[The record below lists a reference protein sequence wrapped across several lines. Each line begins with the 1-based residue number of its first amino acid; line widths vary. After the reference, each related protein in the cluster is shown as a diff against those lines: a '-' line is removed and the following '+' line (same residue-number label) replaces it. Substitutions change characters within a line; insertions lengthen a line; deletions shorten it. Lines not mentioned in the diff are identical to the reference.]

1 MNASKTQAPYGSW
14 KSPIGADAI
23 ASSSLRLGQL
33 CYDGDNL
40 YFLEGRP
47 QEGGRQALVV
57 RRIDGQMEDALPSTF
72 NVRTL
77 VHEYGGGAFTVDNG
91 DVFFV
96 NYKDQRV
103 WVKREG
109 KEPEAITGES
119 KMRFAD
125 LVVDRLR
132 ERLVCVMEDHTDA
145 SKEPQNKIVSI
156 SFKTNTGAAEPEVLA
171 EGHDFYAYPRLNP
184 DADILSYICWQHP
197 NMPWD
202 GTELHIAKLGADG
215 LTAQDI
221 LVAGSKTDSVFQPT
235 WSPDGKLYFVDEP
248 KGWWNLFVIPE
259 PQEAFGGVVNII
271 SVAPMEAEFGLPLWV
286 FGMSTYDFLDN
297 KSIVCTYNLHGN
309 WHLGIIQE
317 TAPSKYKLS
326 SITSSYSDFSSI
338 VSNGSKVAM
347 HAGSPSSVGAIV
359 EFDTQSRV
367 FHTIKTS
374 SSMKIDSGYLS
385 APQVIEFPTD
395 RGNAFAFYYPPANQ
409 DFAAPANELPPLL
422 VKSHGGPTG
431 STSTNLSPGI
441 QYWTS
446 RGFAVVDVNYGGSTG
461 YGREYRKRL
470 DFSWG
475 IVDVN
480 DCANAARYLVKQGL
494 VDGNRLAITGGSAG
508 GYTTLCALTFLDEF
522 KAGASH
528 FGIGDIEALARDT
541 HKFESR
547 YLDYLVGA
555 YPEQK
560 QVYLDRSPINFTDK
574 LNCPVI
580 FFQGLEDAVVPPN
593 QAEAMVNALKKK
605 GLPVAY
611 IAYEGEQHGFRKA
624 ENIKRTI
631 EAEFYFY
638 SKIFGYKPAD
648 EIEPVTIENLSVGA
662 KH

>member
-1 MNASKTQAPYGSW
+1 MNATKTQAPYGSW
-14 KSPIGADAI
+14 KSPIGAEAI
-23 ASSSLRLGQL
+23 ATSSLRLGQL
-33 CYDGDNL
+33 CYDGGDL

-57 RRIDGQMEDALPSTF
+57 RRADGKMEDALPANF

-77 VHEYGGGAFTVDNG
+77 VHEYGGAPFTVDNG
-91 DVFFV
+91 DIFFV
-96 NYKDQRV
+96 NYKDQRL
-103 WVKREG
+103 WVKRTG
-109 KEPEAITGES
+109 KEPEPITAEG

-125 LVVDRLR
+125 IVVDRHR
-132 ERLVCVMEDHTDA
+132 DRVVCVLEDHTDA
-145 SKEPQNKIVSI
+145 TREPQNKIVSI
-156 SFKTNTGAAEPEVLA
+156 SLKNNSNDCVPEVLV

-184 DADILSYICWQHP
+184 DAAILSYICWRHP

-202 GTELHIAKLGADG
+202 GTELHIAQLDNNG
-215 LTAQDI
+215 LVDKDI
-221 LVAGSKTDSVFQPT
+221 HIAGGQTDAIFQPA
-235 WSPDGKLYFVDEP
+235 WSPDGRLYFVDEP
-248 KGWWNLFVIPE
+248 KGWWNLFVLPE
-259 PQEAFGGVVNII
+259 PQKAFSGVANIV
-271 SVAPMEAEFGLPLWV
+271 SVSPMEAEFGLPLWV

-297 KSIVCTYNLHGN
+297 NSIVCTYNLKGK
-309 WHLGIIQE
+309 WHLCILNE
-317 TAPSKYKLS
+317 TAALQYKLS
-326 SITSSYSDFSSI
+326 SITSSYSDFTGI
-338 VSNGSKVAM
+338 TCNGSKVAM
-347 HAGSPSSVGAIV
+347 HAGSPSTVGAIV
-359 EFDTQSRV
+359 EFDTQSKV
-367 FHTIKTS
+367 FHTIRTS
-374 SSMKIDSGYLS
+374 STMKIEAGYLS
-385 APQVIEFPTD
+385 SPQTIEFPTD
-395 RGNAFAFYYPPANQ
+395 NGTAFAFYYPPNNQ
-409 DFAAPANELPPLL
+409 DFIAPDNELPPLL

-431 STSTNLSPGI
+431 STSTNLSPGV

-461 YGREYRKRL
+461 YGRDYRKRL

-547 YLDYLVGA
+547 YLDYLVGP
-555 YPEQK
+555 YPDQK
-560 QVYLDRSPINFTDK
+560 QVYIDRSPINFTDK

-580 FFQGLEDAVVPPN
+580 FFQGLEDPVVPPN

-638 SKIFGYKPAD
+638 SAIFGFKPAD
-648 EIEPVTIENLSVGA
+648 DIEPVAIENLTVVA